1 VFDELFVLENL
12 LNYMLTW
19 LSEQDSIDQFF
30 QYFFEKLTFEKKNE
44 KEIILPYD
52 LNFEEKLFDKESD
65 NIFKE
70 EIFEIQL
77 FVYNLQNLLKNYKIN
92 ENLLKKYQNE
102 HLLQSKQILSSL
114 SSVKSVNFYWFIFF

>member
-1 VFDELFVLENL
+1 MFDELFVLENL

>member
-1 VFDELFVLENL
+1 MFDELFVLENL

-77 FVYNLQNLLKNYKIN
+77 FVYNLQNLLKKYKIN